1 MPKWLGNRYGD
12 AVPVNP
18 NNVAPSAIYNLFDQY
33 YMRQEGGYA
42 PVAQVA
48 ATGGTEFTNGGYQYH
63 FFDSTSGQPFNV
75 SSAGDVEILV
85 VGGGGGGGGNNGG
98 GGGGG
103 ALVNLPQH
111 PVTVQ
116 NYTITCG
123 AGGAGSSQP
132 TVRGSNGSN
141 TTACGIAAKGGGGG
155 GSGTETGAGDSNDPF
170 GGSGGG
176 QSRDDSVGQGGSYG
190 NNGGPSDGSSN
201 GRGGG
206 GGGAGGA
213 GSPGGT
219 LKGGVGGPVPW
230 CPGPIFPGMPTT
242 WQTTVGPTG
251 LFAGGGGGNN
261 EPGSGYDVDG
271 GPGGGG
277 AGTGSYQPGGN
288 GLANTGGGGGGT
300 MSSGRTGGSGFVVIR
315 YPE

>member
-1 MPKWLGNRYGD
+1 MPKWLGNRFGD
-12 AVPVNP
+12 AVPVAP
-18 NNVAPSAIYNLFDQY
+18 TEVAPSAIYNLFDQY
-33 YMRQEGGYA
+33 YMKQEGGYV
-42 PVAQVA
+42 PEQNVA

-63 FFDSTSGQPFNV
+63 FFDSTSGRPFNV
-75 SSAGDVEILV
+75 SSAGPVQILV
-85 VGGGGGGGGNNGG
+85 VGGGGG
-98 GGGGG
+98 
-103 ALVNLPQH
+103 ALVNIADH

-116 NYTITCG
+116 NYTISCG
-123 AGGAGSSQP
+123 AGGGGSSQP

-141 TTACGIAAKGGGGG
+141 TTACGIVAKGGGGG

-176 QSRDDSVGQGGSYG
+176 QSRNDSIGQGGTYG

-213 GSPGGT
+213 GSPGPNS
-219 LKGGVGGPVPW
+219 LKGGDGGPVPW

-261 EPGSGYDVDG
+261 EPGSGYDISG

-277 AGTGSYQPGGN
+277 TGTGSYQPGSN
-288 GLANTGGGGGGT
+288 GLNNTGGGGGGT
-300 MSSGRTGGSGFVVIR
+300 MSSGKTGGSGFVVIR